1 MSENLC
7 IFAAS
12 NNMLMEQKKERLGL
26 ALSGGGYR
34 AAAYHIGTLRAL
46 HIMGL
51 LDKVDVI
58 SSVSGGSIASV
69 YYLLN
74 KDDFHRFKRSFNKK
88 LQGGVMHLSFLNA
101 GLLVAAIVAVGLLFG
116 WGWSWLAV
124 PVFWFFNYQV
134 LPLSVWVST
143 QYDWHFFHRKT
154 LSDLPD
160 KPTVAINATDVREG
174 CEFRFSKQRVWGNPY
189 RDWENNQD
197 YFTSKDFPLSKAVMA
212 SSCVPFAFTPIRIP
226 RRFRR
231 LKGVKQPLLIDG
243 GVYDNQGVH
252 NLMERGNRYLFTKY
266 CIVSNAGNSSMA
278 DFKHLYNIP
287 QMLLAT
293 DEILWQ
299 RVKDMQ
305 ARQLKIETDDRDNRG
320 VYVNL
325 LSEPSEAMLETFVM
339 DLACGLVAEEIWRHH
354 GIAEEDVQ
362 ALRQYFRAQ
371 YKLEPE
377 ISRRVITLLKNNIL
391 WSSLEH
397 LRPTEE
403 EIKVARGVKTNLTGL
418 SRKKLYCLAKF
429 SEWMTFVQVRL
440 YLPNL
445 I

>member
-1 MSENLC
+1 MAQN
-7 IFAAS
+7 
-12 NNMLMEQKKERLGL
+12 KERLGL

-46 HIMGL
+46 HFLGI

-58 SSVSGGSIASV
+58 SSVSGGSIASA

-74 KDDFHRFKRSFNKK
+74 KDDFRSFKRSFNKK
-88 LQGGVMHLSFLNA
+88 LQKGVMHLSFVNA
-101 GLLVAAIVAVGLLFG
+101 GILVAAIVAVGLLFG
-116 WGWSWLAV
+116 WGWAWLAL
-124 PVFWFFNYQV
+124 PLFWFLNYYI
-134 LPLSVWVST
+134 LPLSVWISM
-143 QYDWHFFHRKT
+143 QYDWHFFHHKT

-160 KPTVAINATDVREG
+160 KPTVAINACDVREA
-174 CEFRFSKQRVWGNPY
+174 CEFRFSKHRMWGNPY
-189 RDWENNQD
+189 RDWEKNQD

-231 LKGVKQPLLIDG
+231 LQGVKQPLLIDG
-243 GVYDNQGVH
+243 GVFDNQGVH
-252 NLMERGNRYLFTKY
+252 NLMERGTRSLFTKY
-266 CIVSNAGNSSMA
+266 CIVSNAGISSMA

-305 ARQLKIETDDRDNRG
+305 ARQLKIETDELDNRG

-325 LSEPSEAMLETFVM
+325 LTDPSDEIVEKFVM
-339 DLACGLVAEEIWRHH
+339 DIALGLVPKETWRLH
-354 GIAEEDVQ
+354 GIAEDDVK
-362 ALRQYFRAQ
+362 ALRDFIHAQ
-371 YKLEPE
+371 YRLQPE
-377 ISRRVITLLKNNIL
+377 ISSRLIEQVKRNIQ
-391 WSSLEH
+391 WDSLEH
-397 LRPTEE
+397 LRPTEA
-403 EIKVARGVKTNLTGL
+403 EIKVARSVKTNLTGL
-418 SRKKLYCLAKF
+418 SDKQLYCLAKF
-429 SEWMTFVQVRL
+429 SEWMTIVQVRL

-445 I
+445 LPPFGNNEI